1 MFTTVLKVALL
12 ALPAAYV
19 YHRLYL
25 KRAPEAQA
33 PPEQPEE
40 KKEEEKP
47 KTIMQ
52 PPNTNLAP
60 PKDDP
65 FTLEQ
70 LREFDGSTTDKPIYV
85 AIKGTIFDVSH
96 KRDTYGKGGSY
107 NIFAGKDASK
117 AFGLSSLKAE
127 DAIPDYTQLPD
138 ADKKV
143 LNDWYDFFTKRYN
156 VVGKVIDLPPFA
168 VPSNL

>member
-1 MFTTVLKVALL
+1 MFTTVFKVALL

-19 YHRLYL
+19 YHRLFL
-25 KRAPEAQA
+25 KREPEAQA

-70 LREFDGSTTDKPIYV
+70 LREFDGSTPDKPIYV
-85 AIKGTIFDVSH
+85 AIKGMYKQLAIF
-96 KRDTYGKGGSY
+96 K
-107 NIFAGKDASK
+107 
-117 AFGLSSLKAE
+117 
-127 DAIPDYTQLPD
+127 
-138 ADKKV
+138 
-143 LNDWYDFFTKRYN
+143 
-156 VVGKVIDLPPFA
+156 
-168 VPSNL
+168 